1 MNRVVPLAAVALVA
15 ALGLV
20 ACGGG
25 SGSSDDDQIRSVADR
40 ALTGND
46 PASCDELL
54 TAHFVQTFYGGSVEQ
69 CRKNAEETSTNPDS
83 VDVTNIS
90 VNGEKASAD
99 IKLVGGP
106 SDGQVLS
113 AIFVK
118 QGSQWKFD
126 SVSTSSGSDTTTPG
140 SSTGATTGTTPS
152 STGDPVVDL
161 FFATIRSQLK
171 KQGQSDQAADCIV
184 NKLHTVITPKD
195 LDELKAGKKPADLSA
210 KVRQVGTECG
220 HQALSP

>member
-1 MNRVVPLAAVALVA
+1 MNRVVPLALVALLA

-25 SGSSDDDQIRSVADR
+25 GRSSDEDQIRSVSDR

-54 TAHFVQTFYGGSVEQ
+54 TAHFVQTFYGGSTEQ
-69 CRKNAEETSTNPDS
+69 CKKNAEETSTNPDS

-90 VNGEKASAD
+90 INGDKASAD

-118 QGSQWKFD
+118 QGSQWRFD
-126 SVSTSSGSDTTTPG
+126 SVSTSSGSGTT
-140 SSTGATTGTTPS
+140 TTGTTPS
-152 STGDPVVDL
+152 SPGDPVIDL

-184 NKLHTVITPKD
+184 NKLHTTITPQD
-195 LDELKAGKKPADLSA
+195 LAELKAGKKPADLGV
-210 KVRQVGTECG
+210 KVRQVGTQCG
-220 HQALSP
+220 QQALSP

>member
-1 MNRVVPLAAVALVA
+1 MNRVVPLALVALLA

-25 SGSSDDDQIRSVADR
+25 GGSSDEDQIRSVSDR

-54 TAHFVQTFYGGSVEQ
+54 TAHFVQTFYGGSTEQ
-69 CRKNAEETSTNPDS
+69 CKKNAEETSTNPDS
-83 VDVTNIS
+83 VEVTNIS
-90 VNGEKASAD
+90 VNGDKASAD

-106 SDGQVLS
+106 GDGQVLS
-113 AIFVK
+113 SIFVK
-118 QGSQWKFD
+118 QGNQWKFD
-126 SVSTSSGSDTTTPG
+126 SVSTSSGTDTTT
-140 SSTGATTGTTPS
+140 TATTPS
-152 STGDPVVDL
+152 STGDPVIDL

-184 NKLHTVITPKD
+184 NKLHTVITPQD
-195 LDELKAGKKPADLSA
+195 LAELKAGKKPADLSA

-220 HQALSP
+220 QQALSP

>member
-1 MNRVVPLAAVALVA
+1 MNRVVPLAAIALLA

-25 SGSSDDDQIRSVADR
+25 SGSSDEDQIRSVADR

-54 TAHFVQTFYGGSVEQ
+54 TAHFVQTFYGGSIEQ
-69 CRKNAEETSTNPDS
+69 CKKNAEETSTNPDS

-90 VNGEKASAD
+90 VNGDKASAD

-106 SDGQVLS
+106 GDGQVLS
-113 AIFVK
+113 GIFAK

-126 SVSTSSGSDTTTPG
+126 SVSTSSGSDT
-140 SSTGATTGTTPS
+140 STGTTPS
-152 STGDPVVDL
+152 TTGDPVIDL
-161 FFATIRSQLK
+161 FFATIRTQLK
-171 KQGQSDQAADCIV
+171 KQGQSDQTADCIV
-184 NKLHTVITPKD
+184 NKLHTVISPQD
-195 LDELKAGKKPADLSA
+195 LAELKTGKKPADLSA

>member
-1 MNRVVPLAAVALVA
+1 MNRVVPLAVVALLA

-25 SGSSDDDQIRSVADR
+25 GGSSDEDQIRSVSDR

-54 TAHFVQTFYGGSVEQ
+54 TAHFVQTFYRGSIEQ
-69 CRKNAEETSTNPDS
+69 CKKNAEETSTNPDS
-83 VDVTNIS
+83 VEVTNIS
-90 VNGEKASAD
+90 VNGDKASAD

-106 SDGQVLS
+106 SDGQLLS

-126 SVSTSSGSDTTTPG
+126 SVSTSSGSDTTT
-140 SSTGATTGTTPS
+140 TGTTPS
-152 STGDPVVDL
+152 STGDPVIDL
-161 FFATIRSQLK
+161 FFSTIRSQLK
-171 KQGQSDQAADCIV
+171 KQGQSDQAADCIL
-184 NKLHTVITPKD
+184 NKLHTVITPQD
-195 LDELKAGKKPADLSA
+195 LAELKAGKKPADLGA

-220 HQALSP
+220 QQALSP